1 MHTIIY
7 YTFRLTLCKDD
18 RIIHVMNDMKFTTAG
33 DYMRMQPQ
41 EIIKHL
47 EADNSRLAKEEVLL
61 EAMQEGLDEFFE
73 GVRMALDPLVTFG
86 VKQVPESDNEWT
98 GQGLDWDSFKVLANQ
113 LINRELTGHAA
124 RDAIALARSVATTE
138 QWNGFYRRVLIK
150 DLRCGMSEKTVN
162 KVAKEFPQYAVPIFG
177 CQLAHDGANHP
188 KKMTGM
194 KQIEVKLDGVRVLAV
209 CRSGKVELFSRNGKQ
224 FHNFPHIIA
233 EIEAVLAA
241 KPAPYDCVLDGE
253 VMSADFQ
260 DLMKQL
266 QRKDGKK
273 ATDAVLHLFDF
284 IPLVD
289 FLKGSWDKKQ
299 TDRSNYVKYWVL
311 ENEDLLEHVTACE
324 WEDVDLST
332 TEGNTRF
339 VELNKAAVDG
349 GYEGVMIKD
358 VDAIYT
364 CKRSHAWLKAK
375 PFIEVTLEVVD
386 VEEGTGRNEG
396 RLGAIV
402 CEGIDDGKDSRVNV
416 GCGFTDVHRD
426 DYWNSRDALI
436 GHLVEVR
443 ADAVTQNQDGTYSL
457 RFPRFKT
464 FRGFEPGEKI

>member
-1 MHTIIY
+1 
-7 YTFRLTLCKDD
+7 
-18 RIIHVMNDMKFTTAG
+18 
-33 DYMRMQPQ
+33 MRTQPQ
-41 EIIKHL
+41 EIIARL
-47 EADNSRLAKEEVLL
+47 EADNSRLAKEQVIL
-61 EAMQEGLDEFFE
+61 EAMEEGLDEFFE

-86 VKQVPESDNEWT
+86 VKQVPQKEENEVLSA
-98 GQGLDWDSFKVLANQ
+98 QGLAWPTFKELTRK
-113 LINRELTGHAA
+113 LIDRQLTGHNA
-124 RDAIALARSVATTE
+124 RDAIILCKDLATAE
-138 QWNGFYRRVLIK
+138 QWNMFYRRILIK
-150 DLRCGMSEKTVN
+150 DLRCGVSEKTVN
-162 KVAKEFPQYAVPIFG
+162 KVAKQFPQYAVPTFT
-177 CQLAHDGANHP
+177 CALAHDSANHE
-188 KKMTGM
+188 KKMVGK

-209 CRSGKVELFSRNGKQ
+209 CRGGKVELFSRNGKQ
-224 FHNFPHIIA
+224 FHNFPHIIE

-284 IPLVD
+284 IPLKD
-289 FLKGSWDKKQ
+289 FLEGGWDKPQ
-299 TDRSNYVKYWVL
+299 TYRSNLVKYWVL

-324 WEDVDLST
+324 WEDVDLDT
-332 TEGNTRF
+332 PEGQERF

-358 VDAIYT
+358 IDAPYE
-364 CKRSHAWLKAK
+364 CKRTHAWLKAK

-402 CEGIDDGKDSRVNV
+402 CSGVDDGKDIRVNV
-416 GCGFTDVHRD
+416 GSGFTDDNRTVF
-426 DYWNSRDALI
+426 WSSRDALI
-436 GHLVEVR
+436 GQLVEVR

-464 FRGFEPGEKI
+464 FRGFAAGEKI

>member
-1 MHTIIY
+1 MRTQPQTIIE
-7 YTFRLTLCKDD
+7 R
-18 RIIHVMNDMKFTTAG
+18 
-33 DYMRMQPQ
+33 
-41 EIIKHL
+41 L
-47 EADNSRLAKEEVLL
+47 EADNSKLAKQAILL

-73 GVRMALDPLVTFG
+73 GITMALDPLVTFG
-86 VKQVPESDNEWT
+86 VKAVPERSDVLT
-98 GQGLDWDSFKVLANQ
+98 GQGLDWATFKVLANQ

-124 RDAIALARSVATTE
+124 RDAIELAMSVATTE
-138 QWNGFYRRVLIK
+138 QWNGFYRRILIK

-162 KVAKEFPQYAVPIFG
+162 KVAKDFPQYAVPIFG

-188 KKMTGM
+188 KKMTGV

-209 CRSGKVELFSRNGKQ
+209 CKGGKVELFSRNGKQ

-233 EIEAVLAA
+233 EIENVLSCT
-241 KPAPYDCVLDGE
+241 PAPYDCVLDGE

-284 IPLVD
+284 IPLEN
-289 FLKGSWDKKQ
+289 FLAGSWDKDQ
-299 TDRSNYVKYWVL
+299 TTRSNYVKYWVL
-311 ENEDLLEHVTACE
+311 ENNDILEHVVACE
-324 WEDVDLST
+324 WEDVDLDT
-332 TEGNTRF
+332 PEGEQRF
-339 VELNKAAVDG
+339 KDINAAAVEG

-358 VDAIYT
+358 VTAPYE

-375 PFIEVTLEVVD
+375 PFIEVTLEVVG

-396 RLGAIV
+396 RLGAVV
-402 CEGIDDGKDSRVNV
+402 CSGEDDGKNIRVNV
-416 GCGFTDVHRD
+416 GSGFTDDNRSVF
-426 DYWNSRDALI
+426 WSGRDALI
-436 GHLVEVR
+436 GQLVEVR

-464 FRGFEPGEKI
+464 FRGFEPGEKL

>member
-1 MHTIIY
+1 
-7 YTFRLTLCKDD
+7 
-18 RIIHVMNDMKFTTAG
+18 
-33 DYMRMQPQ
+33 MRTQPQ
-41 EIIKHL
+41 EIIERL
-47 EADNSRLAKEEVLL
+47 EADNSRLAKELIL
-61 EAMQEGLDEFFE
+61 ADAMHEGLDEFFE

-86 VKQVPESDNEWT
+86 VKKVPQRSDVLT
-98 GQGLDWDSFKVLANQ
+98 GQGLDWLTFKVLAFQ

-124 RDAIALARSVATTE
+124 RDAIELAMGVATTE
-138 QWNGFYRRVLIK
+138 QWNGFYRRILIK

-162 KVAKEFPQYAVPIFG
+162 KVSKQGWPQYAVPIFG
-177 CQLAHDGANHP
+177 CQLAHDSANHE
-188 KKMTGM
+188 KKMTGV

-224 FHNFPHIIA
+224 FHNFPHIVA
-233 EIEAVLAA
+233 EIEAVLAV

-289 FLKGSWDKKQ
+289 FLKGFWDTDQ
-299 TDRSNYVKYWVL
+299 TRRSNLVKYWVL
-311 ENEDLLEHVTACE
+311 ENEDLLPHVQACA
-324 WEDVDLST
+324 WEDVDLNT
-332 TEGNTRF
+332 TKGEERF

-358 VDAIYT
+358 VDAPYT

-375 PFIEVTLEVVD
+375 PFIEVTLTVVG

-396 RLGAIV
+396 RLGAFI
-402 CEGIDDGKDSRVNV
+402 CEGHDDGKDISVNV
-416 GCGFTDVHRD
+416 GSGFSDSQRD
-426 DYWNSRDALI
+426 EYWTNALN

-443 ADAVTQNQDGTYSL
+443 ADAITQNQDGTYSL

-464 FRGFEPGEKI
+464 FRDFDAGEKI

>member
-1 MHTIIY
+1 MRTQPQTIIE
-7 YTFRLTLCKDD
+7 R
-18 RIIHVMNDMKFTTAG
+18 
-33 DYMRMQPQ
+33 
-41 EIIKHL
+41 L
-47 EADNSRLAKEEVLL
+47 EADNSKLAKQAILL

-73 GVRMALDPLVTFG
+73 GITMALDPLITFG
-86 VKQVPESDNEWT
+86 VKKVPERSGVIT
-98 GQGLDWDSFKVLANQ
+98 GQGLDWTSFKVLAFQ

-124 RDAIALARSVATTE
+124 RDAIELAKNVATTE
-138 QWNGFYRRVLIK
+138 QWNGFYRRILIK
-150 DLRCGMSEKTVN
+150 DQRCGMSEKTVN

-177 CQLAHDGANHP
+177 CQLAHDSANHE
-188 KKMTGM
+188 KKMTGV
-194 KQIEVKLDGVRVLAV
+194 KQIEVKLDGVRVLAI

-233 EIEAVLAA
+233 ELEAVLAE

-284 IPLVD
+284 IPLAD
-289 FLKGSWDKKQ
+289 FLKGTWDTPQ
-299 TDRSNYVKYWVL
+299 TTRSNLVKYWVL
-311 ENEDLLEHVTACE
+311 EHQDLLEHIQACA

-332 TEGNTRF
+332 TKGEERF

-358 VDAIYT
+358 VDAPYT

-375 PFIEVTLEVVD
+375 PFIEVTLEVID

-402 CEGIDDGKDSRVNV
+402 CSGTDDGKDIRVNV
-416 GCGFTDVHRD
+416 GSGFTDDNRSTFWD
-426 DYWNSRDALI
+426 GRADLI
-436 GHLVEVR
+436 TQLVEVR